1 MDKNPGNG
9 PTTAK
14 PPVKNEAVRWVIR
27 INAGELSAR
36 EAMALQRWLDQS
48 DAHYRAFRQHAQAWL
63 DAGRLLEQPSVRP
76 NPSIGWPSAFRRLVR
91 RGRWRW
97 SAVAASVVLILA
109 AGLLYPLRESTP
121 VEESVAQTAIGESF
135 RLAFSDGSVVQLNT
149 DTEIESHYSA
159 HTRVVKMIKGEAHFE
174 VAPEADR
181 PFRVYAGLNVIEA
194 LGTAFRVGMTGPT
207 EVTVTEGQVRLMSLR
222 EAAESLSEWLSE
234 PPLAVA
240 LPNEVLLVH
249 AGQNA
254 VFRKDRIVVETIDE
268 STMRKRLSWR
278 GGMLLF
284 DGDSLATVAREF
296 ERYTQTDI
304 VVDDDI
310 KDTRIVGYFSVG
322 DMDEFLVALD
332 ESFNIASQTT
342 EQGSVRLSPRDEAV
356 RGDGFSSQP
365 R

>member
-1 MDKNPGNG
+1 M
-9 PTTAK
+9 
-14 PPVKNEAVRWVIR
+14 
-27 INAGELSAR
+27 
-36 EAMALQRWLDQS
+36 
-48 DAHYRAFRQHAQAWL
+48 
-63 DAGRLLEQPSVRP
+63 
-76 NPSIGWPSAFRRLVR
+76 
-91 RGRWRW
+91 
-97 SAVAASVVLILA
+97 
-109 AGLLYPLRESTP
+109 
-121 VEESVAQTAIGESF
+121 
-135 RLAFSDGSVVQLNT
+135 
-149 DTEIESHYSA
+149 
-159 HTRVVKMIKGEAHFE
+159 
-174 VAPEADR
+174 
-181 PFRVYAGLNVIEA
+181 
-194 LGTAFRVGMTGPT
+194 
-207 EVTVTEGQVRLMSLR
+207 
-222 EAAESLSEWLSE
+222 
-234 PPLAVA
+234 AVA

-254 VFRKDRIVVETIDE
+254 VFREDRIVVETIDE

>member
-1 MDKNPGNG
+1 MDKNPGNV

-14 PPVKNEAVRWVIR
+14 PPVKDEAVRWVIR

-48 DAHYRAFRQHAQAWL
+48 DAHYRAFQQHAQVWL

-76 NPSIGWPSAFRRLVR
+76 NPSMGRPAAFRRLVR
-91 RGRWRW
+91 RGRWQWR
-97 SAVAASVVLILA
+97 AVAASVVLILA

-135 RLAFSDGSVVQLNT
+135 RLTFSDGSVVQLNT

-222 EAAESLSEWLSE
+222 EASESLSE

-240 LPNEVLLVH
+240 LPTEVLLVH

-254 VFRKDRIVVETIDE
+254 VFREDRIVVETVDE
-268 STMRKRLSWR
+268 STIRKRLSWR

-284 DGDSLATVAREF
+284 DGDSLATVATEF
-296 ERYTQTDI
+296 ERYTETDI

-332 ESFNIASQTT
+332 QSFNIASQTT
-342 EQGSVRLSPRDEAV
+342 EEGSVRLSLRDEAA
-356 RGDGFSSQP
+356 RDDGSSSQ
-365 R
+365 RW